1 MRLNPENPRLLSMQ
15 TRLNRWTAL
24 KIVVVPILTIAL
36 FFNDLGLIFSDALQS
51 EATSYLI
58 LLPIVLTYIIY
69 RKRKMLA
76 ATISI
81 DEKTEP
87 KNTRIFRTIAG
98 SLAALIAILLYW
110 YGSYTFTPIEYHMFS
125 LPIFAIGLILILFNI
140 QTLRQ
145 LAFPIMLLIFLI
157 PPPSE
162 ILYVLGGSL
171 STISSQ
177 ASYTIINTLGVPST
191 LTAEYNNPT
200 ISITQP
206 NGATVNF
213 AVGIACSG
221 IYSIIAFALFSI
233 LVAYIIRDKPWKKLA
248 IILIGIPVIYL
259 LNIVRITIILAIG
272 YQLGE
277 DLALNIFH
285 TFGGIALVFGG
296 TLLLLL
302 IADKILKANLF
313 PKTKTRQP
321 DPTQTQ
327 TTKDLVSPNLTP
339 KRTRLTKIDFAKIFA
354 LSISVILLLSI
365 QAPVFALTQSPAEVI
380 VNSPTGQQTAIGI
393 LPDIPNYNL
402 QFYSRDQ
409 NFEEIAQIDMALS
422 FAYITQNT
430 SEKNIWVSI
439 EIASALSNLH
449 RWELCL
455 IEYPL
460 QQGSKPRVEQIS
472 LEDIPIGQNPPV
484 ITRYFAFKD
493 NSNNQTQAVIYW
505 YESAAFT
512 GNSTMQRKNVKI
524 SVIAYPD
531 KTEDLPQIKP
541 KLEAVVKT
549 IIDYWQPIQTWSP
562 TSLAISQNGA
572 QLAEATT
579 IPLAILILWYAYEE
593 RRQKKLN
600 TKAYQKLS
608 DTNKQIINAI
618 DRIKKPNNPT
628 LETIAETINETNKP
642 KINPENLLN
651 KLVELEKTGLIRR
664 HIASEQDQPTQI
676 WKT

>member
-1 MRLNPENPRLLSMQ
+1 
-15 TRLNRWTAL
+15 
-24 KIVVVPILTIAL
+24 
-36 FFNDLGLIFSDALQS
+36 
-51 EATSYLI
+51 
-58 LLPIVLTYIIY
+58 
-69 RKRKMLA
+69 MLA

-81 DEKTEP
+81 DEQAEP
-87 KNTRIFRTIAG
+87 KNSRIFRTITG
-98 SLAALIAILLYW
+98 TLAALIAILLYW

-125 LPIFAIGLILILFNI
+125 LPIFAIGLILILFNL

-145 LAFPIMLLIFLI
+145 LAFPIMLLFFLI

-162 ILYVLGGSL
+162 ILYVLGGAL

-177 ASYTIINTLGVPST
+177 ASYTIIHATGIPST

-200 ISITQP
+200 ISIIRP
-206 NGATVNF
+206 NGTMVNF

-233 LVAYIIRDKPWKKLA
+233 LVAYIIRGKPWKKLA

-259 LNIVRITIILAIG
+259 LNIVRIAIILAIG

-277 DLALNIFH
+277 DIALEIFH
-285 TFGGIALVFGG
+285 TFGGIVLVFGG

-313 PKTKTRQP
+313 PKTKNNRPIPKQP
-321 DPTQTQ
+321 KA
-327 TTKDLVSPNLTP
+327 TKDPVSPNPTP
-339 KRTRLTKIDFAKIFA
+339 KRTRLTKIDLTKIFA

-380 VNSPTGQQTAIGI
+380 VNSPTGQQTVVGI
-393 LPDIPNYNL
+393 LPDIPNYTL
-402 QFYSRDQ
+402 QFISRDQ
-409 NFEEIAQIDMALS
+409 NFEQIAQIDMALS
-422 FAYITQNT
+422 FAYFSQNT

-455 IEYPL
+455 IDYPI
-460 QQGSKPRVEQIS
+460 QQGSKPKVEEIS

-512 GNSTMQRKNVKI
+512 ENTTMQRKNVKI

-531 KTEDLPQIKP
+531 KTGDLAQIKP
-541 KLEAVVKT
+541 KLEALAKT
-549 IIDYWQPIQTWSP
+549 VIDYWQPIQTWSP
-562 TSLAISQNGA
+562 MSLAISQNGA
-572 QLAEATT
+572 QLAGATT
-579 IPLAILILWYAYEE
+579 IPLGIFIFWYAYEE
-593 RRQKKLN
+593 RKQKKIN
-600 TKAYQKLS
+600 KKAHQKLS

-628 LETIAETINETNKP
+628 LRNISDRINETNKP
-642 KINPENLLN
+642 KINHETLLN
-651 KLVELEKTGLIRR
+651 KLLELEKTGLIRR
-664 HIASEQDQPTQI
+664 YIANEQDEPIQI

>member
-1 MRLNPENPRLLSMQ
+1 
-15 TRLNRWTAL
+15 
-24 KIVVVPILTIAL
+24 
-36 FFNDLGLIFSDALQS
+36 
-51 EATSYLI
+51 
-58 LLPIVLTYIIY
+58 
-69 RKRKMLA
+69 MLA

-81 DEKTEP
+81 DEQTEP
-87 KNTRIFRTIAG
+87 KNTRIFRTVTGA
-98 SLAALIAILLYW
+98 LAALIAILLYW
-110 YGSYTFTPIEYHMFS
+110 YGSYTFTPIEYHMLS

-145 LAFPIMLLIFLI
+145 LAFPIILLFFLI

-162 ILYVLGGSL
+162 ILYLLGGTL

-177 ASYTIINTLGVPST
+177 VSYTIIHATGIPST
-191 LTAEYNNPT
+191 LTTEYNNPT
-200 ISITQP
+200 ISIIQP

-233 LVAYIIRDKPWKKLA
+233 LVAYIIRGKPWKKLA

-277 DLALNIFH
+277 DIALEIFH
-285 TFGGIALVFGG
+285 TFGGIALVFVG
-296 TLLLLL
+296 TLFLLL

-313 PKTKTRQP
+313 PKTQNSQP
-321 DPTQTQ
+321 GPAQSQ
-327 TTKDLVSPNLTP
+327 TTNGPVSPNPTL
-339 KRTRLTKIDFAKIFA
+339 KRTRLTKIDLTKIFA

-380 VNSPTGQQTAIGI
+380 VNSPTGQQTVVGI

-402 QFYSRDQ
+402 QFISRDQ

-422 FAYITQNT
+422 FAYFSQNT

-455 IEYPL
+455 IDYPI
-460 QQGSKPRVEQIS
+460 QQGSKPKVEEIS

-512 GNSTMQRKNVKI
+512 ENTTMQRKNVKI

-541 KLEAVVKT
+541 KLEALAKT
-549 IIDYWQPIQTWSP
+549 VIDYWQPIQTWSP

-572 QLAEATT
+572 QLAGATT
-579 IPLAILILWYAYEE
+579 IPLGILIFWYAYEE
-593 RRQKKLN
+593 RRQKKIN
-600 TKAYQKLS
+600 KKAYQKLS

-628 LETIAETINETNKP
+628 LRNISDRINETNKP
-642 KINPENLLN
+642 KINYETLLN
-651 KLVELEKTGLIRR
+651 KLLELEKTGLIRR
-664 HIASEQDQPTQI
+664 YIANEQDEPIQI